1 MNYDQNQNGLNN
13 NGYNNNY
20 NDNNNYN
27 NNYNNAAYNN
37 AYNNGYNNGYN
48 NYGYNPNMMN
58 NNMGN
63 MNNNN
68 KEPLSYHIKRFLI
81 GFLLLVLLIFIL
93 LWLFPTKQGLKDTLT
108 ESLNPLYE
116 RIFQENID
124 TMKEVAISYYTT
136 DRLPQ
141 KEGETKKLT
150 LGEMLEM
157 KLLLSIK
164 DKNGN
169 MCDST
174 KSYVEV
180 TKMDKEYKMKVNL
193 SCGDEED
200 YILVYLGCYNYCQ
213 TDVCEKKEVVQAK
226 QKAQQTCTTCTNNI
240 FKKVTNNIKKIIH
253 VTPQKPKPTKYYC
266 AVVNGKYY
274 NNNGKVVSKKAYQK
288 ACGKTPPKYYC
299 AVVNGK
305 YYDNKGNIVSKN
317 AYQKA
322 CDKTPPKYYCA
333 VVNGK
338 YYDDK
343 GNIVS
348 KSKYQEACGPKPPKY
363 YCAVVNGKYYDDKG
377 NSVSKSEYEAACN
390 PAPKKYKYL
399 YKKTVHIHQDKEYS
413 NWTDWS
419 DDIEYNPNNNDINWG
434 KHEFSWYE
442 KNGSK
447 TETTTHTI
455 TKKVVDKTKP
465 IYQDKKVLMGTY
477 SRYACSGYN
486 YFIDRTTNTTY
497 QVTSGWTSVGRVT
510 TSSIPAST
518 NNVKYEFADFDFTN
532 CGDICNSSHKY
543 VWNKYVRNTSTTSKV
558 STSESSL
565 RAVCKSVVKKDI
577 PVYATVSEF
586 VAYDKKLVTETKKE
600 TKTIYYYHYKTRKL
614 VKEEKDETK
623 TYTAWSFSK
632 HDEALIKQ
640 GYEYTGIYEE
650 VEIS

>member
-136 DRLPQ
+136 ERLPQ

-274 NNNGKVVSKKAYQK
+274 
-288 ACGKTPPKYYC
+288 
-299 AVVNGK
+299 
-305 YYDNKGNIVSKN
+305 DNKGNIVSKR

-322 CDKTPPKYYCA
+322 CDNT
-333 VVNGK
+333 
-338 YYDDK
+338 
-343 GNIVS
+343 
-348 KSKYQEACGPKPPKY
+348 PPKY

-419 DDIEYNPNNNDINWG
+419 DDIQYNPNNNDINWG

-477 SRYACSGYN
+477 SRYACSGYD

-586 VAYDKKLVTETKKE
+586 VAYDKKLVKETKKE

>member
-48 NYGYNPNMMN
+48 NYGYNPNMMS

-63 MNNNN
+63 TNNNN

-136 DRLPQ
+136 ERLPQ

-274 NNNGKVVSKKAYQK
+274 
-288 ACGKTPPKYYC
+288 
-299 AVVNGK
+299 
-305 YYDNKGNIVSKN
+305 
-317 AYQKA
+317 
-322 CDKTPPKYYCA
+322 
-333 VVNGK
+333 
-338 YYDDK
+338 DDK

-419 DDIEYNPNNNDINWG
+419 DDIQYNPNNNDINWG

-477 SRYACSGYN
+477 SRYACSGYD

-586 VAYDKKLVTETKKE
+586 VAYDKKLVKETKKE

>member
-27 NNYNNAAYNN
+27 NNYNNTAYNN

-93 LWLFPTKQGLKDTLT
+93 LWLFTTKQGLKDTLT

-136 DRLPQ
+136 ERLPQ

-274 NNNGKVVSKKAYQK
+274 
-288 ACGKTPPKYYC
+288 
-299 AVVNGK
+299 
-305 YYDNKGNIVSKN
+305 
-317 AYQKA
+317 
-322 CDKTPPKYYCA
+322 
-333 VVNGK
+333 
-338 YYDDK
+338 DDK

-419 DDIEYNPNNNDINWG
+419 DDIQYNPNNNDINWG

-477 SRYACSGYN
+477 SRYACSGYD

-586 VAYDKKLVTETKKE
+586 VAYDKKLVKETKKE

>member
-136 DRLPQ
+136 ERLPQ

-266 AVVNGKYY
+266 AIVNGKYY

-288 ACGKTPPKYYC
+288 ACGKT
-299 AVVNGK
+299 
-305 YYDNKGNIVSKN
+305 
-317 AYQKA
+317 
-322 CDKTPPKYYCA
+322 
-333 VVNGK
+333 
-338 YYDDK
+338 
-343 GNIVS
+343 
-348 KSKYQEACGPKPPKY
+348 PPKY

-419 DDIEYNPNNNDINWG
+419 DDIQYNPNNNDINWG

-442 KNGSK
+442 KNGQK
-447 TETTTHTI
+447 LYGRC
-455 TKKVVDKTKP
+455 KV
-465 IYQDKKVLMGTY
+465 
-477 SRYACSGYN
+477 
-486 YFIDRTTNTTY
+486 
-497 QVTSGWTSVGRVT
+497 
-510 TSSIPAST
+510 
-518 NNVKYEFADFDFTN
+518 
-532 CGDICNSSHKY
+532 
-543 VWNKYVRNTSTTSKV
+543 
-558 STSESSL
+558 
-565 RAVCKSVVKKDI
+565 
-577 PVYATVSEF
+577 
-586 VAYDKKLVTETKKE
+586 
-600 TKTIYYYHYKTRKL
+600 
-614 VKEEKDETK
+614 
-623 TYTAWSFSK
+623 
-632 HDEALIKQ
+632 
-640 GYEYTGIYEE
+640 
-650 VEIS
+650 

>member
-305 YYDNKGNIVSKN
+305 YYDNKGNIVSKS

-399 YKKTVHIHQDKEYS
+399 YKKTTTIHHEKEYGD
-413 NWTDWS
+413 WTDWS
-419 DDIEYNPNNNDINWG
+419 GNIEYNPDNNNINWG

-442 KNGSK
+442 KVGYNVRTTYK
-447 TETTTHTI
+447 T
-455 TKKVVDKTKP
+455 DRTKP
-465 IYQDKKVLMGTY
+465 IWQTVTKQMGSYTQY
-477 SRYACSGYN
+477 GCAEYE
-486 YFIDRTTNTTY
+486 YFLDQTTNKTY
-497 QVTSGWTSVGRVT
+497 ITNSGGWQYQGTSVYSKVPSSSTSVKYVFAGMSYTDCGSVCNISPRYKFAKYTRTATATKT
-510 TSSIPAST
+510 TSS
-518 NNVKYEFADFDFTN
+518 
-532 CGDICNSSHKY
+532 
-543 VWNKYVRNTSTTSKV
+543 SK
-558 STSESSL
+558 SDLS
-565 RAVCKSVVKKDI
+565 AVCKKTVKKEI
-577 PVYATVSEF
+577 PIYLTVDEI
-586 VAYDKKLVTETKKE
+586 VGYGVEKVQ
-600 TKTIYYYHYKTRKL
+600 TKTYYYHYKTRKL
-614 VKEEKDETK
+614 VKEEYDETK

>member
-136 DRLPQ
+136 ERLPQ

-274 NNNGKVVSKKAYQK
+274 
-288 ACGKTPPKYYC
+288 
-299 AVVNGK
+299 
-305 YYDNKGNIVSKN
+305 
-317 AYQKA
+317 
-322 CDKTPPKYYCA
+322 
-333 VVNGK
+333 
-338 YYDDK
+338 
-343 GNIVS
+343 
-348 KSKYQEACGPKPPKY
+348 
-363 YCAVVNGKYYDDKG
+363 DDKG

-419 DDIEYNPNNNDINWG
+419 DDIQYNPNNNDINWG

-477 SRYACSGYN
+477 SRYACSGYD

-586 VAYDKKLVTETKKE
+586 VAYDKKLVKETKKE

>member
-27 NNYNNAAYNN
+27 NNYNNTAYNN

-136 DRLPQ
+136 ERLPQ

-274 NNNGKVVSKKAYQK
+274 
-288 ACGKTPPKYYC
+288 
-299 AVVNGK
+299 
-305 YYDNKGNIVSKN
+305 
-317 AYQKA
+317 
-322 CDKTPPKYYCA
+322 
-333 VVNGK
+333 
-338 YYDDK
+338 DDK

-377 NSVSKSEYEAACN
+377 NIVSKSEYEAACN

-419 DDIEYNPNNNDINWG
+419 DDIQYNPNNNDINWG

-477 SRYACSGYN
+477 SRYACSGYD

-586 VAYDKKLVTETKKE
+586 VAYDKKLVKETKKE

>member
-48 NYGYNPNMMN
+48 NYGYNPNMMS

-274 NNNGKVVSKKAYQK
+274 
-288 ACGKTPPKYYC
+288 
-299 AVVNGK
+299 
-305 YYDNKGNIVSKN
+305 DNKGNIVSKR

-322 CDKTPPKYYCA
+322 CDNT
-333 VVNGK
+333 
-338 YYDDK
+338 
-343 GNIVS
+343 
-348 KSKYQEACGPKPPKY
+348 PPKY

-377 NSVSKSEYEAACN
+377 NSVSKSKYEAACN

-419 DDIEYNPNNNDINWG
+419 DDIEYNPNDNDINWG

-447 TETTTHTI
+447 TETTNHTI

-477 SRYACSGYN
+477 SRYACSGYD

-632 HDEALIKQ
+632 HDKALIKQ

>member
-63 MNNNN
+63 KNNNN

-136 DRLPQ
+136 ERLPQ

-274 NNNGKVVSKKAYQK
+274 
-288 ACGKTPPKYYC
+288 
-299 AVVNGK
+299 
-305 YYDNKGNIVSKN
+305 
-317 AYQKA
+317 
-322 CDKTPPKYYCA
+322 
-333 VVNGK
+333 
-338 YYDDK
+338 DDK

-419 DDIEYNPNNNDINWG
+419 DDIQYNPNNNDINWG

-477 SRYACSGYN
+477 SRYACSGYD

-510 TSSIPAST
+510 TSSIPTST

-586 VAYDKKLVTETKKE
+586 VAYDKKLVKETKKE

>member
-1 MNYDQNQNGLNN
+1 
-13 NGYNNNY
+13 
-20 NDNNNYN
+20 
-27 NNYNNAAYNN
+27 
-37 AYNNGYNNGYN
+37 
-48 NYGYNPNMMN
+48 
-58 NNMGN
+58 MGN

-136 DRLPQ
+136 ERLPQ

-274 NNNGKVVSKKAYQK
+274 
-288 ACGKTPPKYYC
+288 
-299 AVVNGK
+299 
-305 YYDNKGNIVSKN
+305 
-317 AYQKA
+317 
-322 CDKTPPKYYCA
+322 
-333 VVNGK
+333 
-338 YYDDK
+338 DDK

-419 DDIEYNPNNNDINWG
+419 DDIQYNPNNNDINWG

-477 SRYACSGYN
+477 SRYACSGYD

-586 VAYDKKLVTETKKE
+586 VAYDKKLVKETKKE